1 MVKPFTSWPSA
12 TISPT
17 YSWPTCMPTGMVLAA
32 QSSHFQIWMSVPQIA
47 VLAILISTSLWPTS
61 GSLTSMSLRPG
72 PASVLTRAFIGWLQL
87 LYRTHRAPYFGKGG
101 DGAVDVFGGMG
112 GAHLGADAR
121 LALRHNG
128 EAEADH
134 VDAFFQQR
142 VRHLGRELRLAQHH
156 RDDRVSGA

>member
-1 MVKPFTSWPSA
+1 MKALVKTEAGP
-12 TISPT
+12 
-17 YSWPTCMPTGMVLAA
+17 GLKL
-32 QSSHFQIWMSVPQIA
+32 IA

-72 PASVLTRAFIGWLQL
+72 PASVLTRAFIGWLHSL
-87 LYRTHRAPYFGKGG
+87 DHALGLADLGEGG

-121 LALRHNG
+121 LALGHHG

-134 VDAFFQQR
+134 VDALLQQGI
-142 VRHLGRELRLAQHH
+142 RHLGRELRLAQ
-156 RDDRVSGA
+156 